1 MARSKKNPST
11 SKQDPIRALK
21 DEIAGLG
28 LICSGTLLERT
39 KTCGKPNCRCATDP
53 QARHGPYYEW
63 TWREGGKLRHK
74 IVPAEKVDQLRQAIQ
89 NHRTVQDLLGR
100 WERES
105 AAVIFGRSDRK
116 SKPGKK
122 IN

>member
-1 MARSKKNPST
+1 MTRGKKNSGPSEQP
-11 SKQDPIRALK
+11 SIRALAL
-21 DEIAGLG
+21 ELVGVA
-28 LICSGTLLERT
+28 LICSGTLSERT
-39 KTCGKPNCRCATDP
+39 MTCGKSNCRCATDP
-53 QARHGPYYEW
+53 EARHGPYYEW

-74 IVPAEKVDQLRQAIQ
+74 LIPPEKVALLRQAIQ
-89 NHRTVQDLLGR
+89 HRRTVQELLTQ

-105 AAVIFGRSDRK
+105 ASIIFRQLDRK

>member
-1 MARSKKNPST
+1 MARGKKNAGPSEQP
-11 SKQDPIRALK
+11 SIRALAL
-21 DEIAGLG
+21 ELAGVALV
-28 LICSGTLLERT
+28 CSGTLSERT
-39 KTCGKPNCRCATDP
+39 MTCGKANCRCATDP

-74 IVPAEKVDQLRQAIQ
+74 LIPPEKVALLREAIQ
-89 NHRTVQDLLGR
+89 HRRTVQELLTQ

-105 AAVIFGRSDRK
+105 APIIFQQLSRK